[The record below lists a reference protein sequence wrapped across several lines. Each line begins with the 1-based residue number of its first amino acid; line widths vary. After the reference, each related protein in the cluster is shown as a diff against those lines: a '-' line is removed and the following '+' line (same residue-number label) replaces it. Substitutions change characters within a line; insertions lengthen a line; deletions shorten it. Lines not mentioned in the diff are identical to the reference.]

1 MYTFDLDFSE
11 ETSKFGKGDV
21 PETTVGSTVRK
32 SKEMGMT
39 YDTECSEEIEN
50 EELIIPPP
58 IEDSEK
64 TNLSR
69 EIEEK

>member
-1 MYTFDLDFSE
+1 MYTFDHEFSE

-21 PETTVGSTVRK
+21 PETTAGNTVGK
-32 SKEMGMT
+32 SKELRMT

-50 EELIIPPP
+50 EELIISPP
-58 IEDSEK
+58 IEESEK